1 MSSSPP
7 PPAPPAADPTL
18 LTDAQLQQFIAEGY
32 LVLTPSTMT
41 PSDHAVIHSK
51 LDVIINGYNNP
62 GNNVVPQIPEF
73 EKLLND
79 SVVKGALTSVL
90 GESYVLQPHRFPH
103 VNAPG
108 TRDQVLHVD
117 SYFGFQKLHHHNPW
131 DAMIFYFP
139 HDVSIDMG
147 PTVLLPYSQYSTKN
161 HNRQESEEL
170 KESKL
175 AGTCVLIHYNIWHRG
190 SINTSLNDRCMVKLQ
205 FLRMEAPV
213 SGKPSWNHTSKD
225 WVYNVPP
232 ATKANA
238 LSSVVHPSMVPVWQS
253 VWQWY
258 RGAPSDGVTAP
269 PSTPSSWQALLD
281 LLKNPSDDVPDTTYI
296 GAAYTLALESDPAC
310 ADEVLT
316 LLMTCPKW
324 DHDFWKQARDIN
336 AVTHSPGYY
345 AAMVLCATPPDA
357 PHRTP
362 HLLKALMGANEVEA
376 RAHAAHALG
385 THLIRD
391 GGVVK
396 ALLGVLRNMEEDI
409 LVVRSAVDALRNVSS
424 EVLASAE
431 GAEVV
436 RCLADFVG
444 RPDRDNQLC
453 WMSSLTIAQL
463 GPRIPTSVVEATNL
477 VSVLQI
483 SEGTHP
489 NRYVRGFSAMAHARL
504 CKVSGD
510 GISGGSSVEAN
521 LVMQRRICPLTSPR
535 SPW

>member
-225 WVYNVPP
+225 WVY
-232 ATKANA
+232 TEANA
-238 LSSVVHPSMVPVWQS
+238 LPSVVYPSMVPVWHS
-253 VWQWY
+253 VWRWY
-258 RGAPSDGVTAP
+258 RGALPSDGVTA
-269 PSTPSSWQALLD
+269 
-281 LLKNPSDDVPDTTYI
+281 
-296 GAAYTLALESDPAC
+296 
-310 ADEVLT
+310 
-316 LLMTCPKW
+316 
-324 DHDFWKQARDIN
+324 
-336 AVTHSPGYY
+336 
-345 AAMVLCATPPDA
+345 
-357 PHRTP
+357 
-362 HLLKALMGANEVEA
+362 
-376 RAHAAHALG
+376 
-385 THLIRD
+385 
-391 GGVVK
+391 
-396 ALLGVLRNMEEDI
+396 
-409 LVVRSAVDALRNVSS
+409 
-424 EVLASAE
+424 
-431 GAEVV
+431 
-436 RCLADFVG
+436 
-444 RPDRDNQLC
+444 
-453 WMSSLTIAQL
+453 
-463 GPRIPTSVVEATNL
+463 
-477 VSVLQI
+477 
-483 SEGTHP
+483 
-489 NRYVRGFSAMAHARL
+489 
-504 CKVSGD
+504 
-510 GISGGSSVEAN
+510 
-521 LVMQRRICPLTSPR
+521 
-535 SPW
+535 